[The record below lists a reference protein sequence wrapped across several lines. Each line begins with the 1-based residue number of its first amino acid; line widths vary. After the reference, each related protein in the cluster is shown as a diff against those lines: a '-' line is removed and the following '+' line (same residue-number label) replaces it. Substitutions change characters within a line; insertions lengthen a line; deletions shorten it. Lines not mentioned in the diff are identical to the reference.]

1 MISVTYYYKIING
14 ELKKLILDILGDSLI
29 PYSHN
34 KIHESIV
41 FIEEGYVTE
50 DEINSLLE
58 ENLVIVFKNKPDTHP
73 ENNLKYL
80 TFYKNF
86 TINYPKQFKNI
97 IYFLSSLYKNQMKKI
112 YELEDQLFQLA
123 FSSVDILENNE
134 ILSERLNTDGL
145 TGLYNHTA
153 FQDRLKTLFD
163 NHKNNNSIFSI
174 AILDIDFF
182 KKVNDTYG
190 HLKGDEVLKTFA
202 NLIKESIRE
211 YDFPARYGGEE
222 FGLIFPNTNKFQAKD
237 ITERLREKVK
247 NVEFISEK
255 EKFSITFSAGIAEIN
270 NNIST
275 TTDLIKSADE
285 AMYFSK
291 NTGRDKITL
300 A

>member
-1 MISVTYYYKIING
+1 MISVKYYYKINNN

-29 PYSHN
+29 PYSHD
-34 KIHESIV
+34 KIHKSIV
-41 FIEEGYVTE
+41 LIEEGCVTE
-50 DEINSLLE
+50 DEINFLLK
-58 ENLVIVFKNKPDTHP
+58 ENLVIVFKNEPDSHH

-86 TINYPKQFKNI
+86 AINYPKQFKNI
-97 IYFLSSLYKNQMKKI
+97 IYFLSALYKNHMEKI
-112 YELEDQLFQLA
+112 YELEDQVFHLA
-123 FSSVDILENNE
+123 FSSIDMLETHE

-153 FQDRLKTLFD
+153 FQDRLRILFD

-202 NLIKESIRE
+202 NLIKESMRE
-211 YDFPARYGGEE
+211 HDFPARYGGEE
-222 FGLIFPNTNKFQAKD
+222 FGLIFPKTNKFQAKN
-237 ITERLREKVK
+237 ILERLREKVK
-247 NVEFISEK
+247 KVEFISEK

-275 TTDLIKSADE
+275 TADLIKSADD